1 MRGVRCCRWSPT
13 RRSWAGCST
22 RSPRGLPIATVATR
36 ASSRPARAPAT
47 APRWCS
53 SRWSIASRRPRTRTR
68 SPRRRSAHPRARPA
82 PPAGAGARR
91 SRPPPPPDPRQR
103 PRRKRMSG
111 SARVCATPPGPRGY
125 PLLGVFPKARRDPLG
140 FFLDAARTFGDVVI
154 LPFGVRRLY
163 LLSHPDHIRYVLQE
177 DERHFLKSPA
187 AERIR
192 PLFGKSLTTVD
203 GEDWRRRRHLM
214 RPVFTPQRMAA
225 LVPIIVETTD
235 AMLQRWRGRVATGL
249 AFDVFD
255 EMTELTRSIML
266 RVLFGVVSY
275 EEAREVGR
283 AVTIV
288 AERVNRGLWSAL
300 GWLPRLRIARQER

>member
-1 MRGVRCCRWSPT
+1 LR
-13 RRSWAGCST
+13 
-22 RSPRGLPIATVATR
+22 
-36 ASSRPARAPAT
+36 
-47 APRWCS
+47 
-53 SRWSIASRRPRTRTR
+53 
-68 SPRRRSAHPRARPA
+68 
-82 PPAGAGARR
+82 
-91 SRPPPPPDPRQR
+91 
-103 PRRKRMSG
+103 
-111 SARVCATPPGPRGY
+111 
-125 PLLGVFPKARRDPLG
+125 
-140 FFLDAARTFGDVVI
+140 FFLETARTFGDVVT
-154 LPFGVRRLY
+154 LPLGVRRLY
-163 LLSHPDHIRYVLQE
+163 LLAHPDHIRYVLQE

-300 GWLPRLRIARQER
+300 GWLPRLRIARQERYERALSALDAFLSRRIEEGRGRPEHGNLLSALLSTRSADGGQGFDGAELRDEL